1 MVNLK
6 VAPATHTNSVAVL
19 MVLPSPQ
26 VPTFKVVSANSPS
39 TDVVETK
46 SQPLEVPTW
55 MAATVLIASMA
66 VVPME

>member
-6 VAPATHTNSVAVL
+6 VAPATHTNSAAVL

-26 VPTFKVVSANSPS
+26 VPTSKVVFANSPS
-39 TDVVETK
+39 MDVVETR